1 MTKFGIGQP
10 VRVIDKESAYWNYAG
25 TIKQIVGL
33 DFGVSNIIYQ
43 YIVEFIDW
51 PDYKAPTAEFIERQ
65 LIEAP
70 DIIV

>member
-1 MTKFGIGQP
+1 MIKFGIGQP
-10 VRVIDKESAYWNYAG
+10 VRVIDKESTYWNYAG

-33 DFGVSNIIYQ
+33 DFDVSNIIDQ

-65 LIEAP
+65 LIEVP